1 MYLVS
6 ETGDK
11 ILEHY
16 TTDNSPLPSN
26 VVNAVEASRVDNKV
40 YIGTNYG
47 TIVYSSDAAP
57 AADNMENVYAYP
69 NPVRPDYSGWITVC
83 GLMENS
89 LVKITD
95 AQGSVLFQGR
105 SEGGMVIWDG
115 CNQAGERVRSGVYF
129 VLASENGSGSN
140 YSAVTK
146 IMVIN

>member
-1 MYLVS
+1 M
-6 ETGDK
+6 
-11 ILEHY
+11 
-16 TTDNSPLPSN
+16 
-26 VVNAVEASRVDNKV
+26 
-40 YIGTNYG
+40 
-47 TIVYSSDAAP
+47 
-57 AADNMENVYAYP
+57 
-69 NPVRPDYSGWITVC
+69 
-83 GLMENS
+83 
-89 LVKITD
+89 KITD